1 MDLLYNKQLKGTI
14 SVSKEQPVETAPAP
28 ASTQT
33 EKGFFI
39 LLYLTWRILFHIVQ
53 TKRNTE
59 FQF

>member
-1 MDLLYNKQLKGTI
+1 M
-14 SVSKEQPVETAPAP
+14 SKEQPVETALAP